1 MNQTFPG
8 EAAQHQSKSL
18 KPVFRLTEL
27 RFNDTILSEESPTF
41 QAQTGEGETMPL
53 FHRREKNTGSGV
65 QFDPERYTPVIRRSI
80 CTGER
85 SAGFRDRTTGRTEE
99 IMLIR
104 DDRDLEEFRTQY
116 GIRGPIQEI
125 Y

>member
-1 MNQTFPG
+1 MALFRHRAKDPG
-8 EAAQHQSKSL
+8 PGA
-18 KPVFRLTEL
+18 R
-27 RFNDTILSEESPTF
+27 
-41 QAQTGEGETMPL
+41 
-53 FHRREKNTGSGV
+53 
-65 QFDPERYTPVIRRSI
+65 FDPERYTPVIRRSI

-116 GIRGPIQEI
+116 GIQGTIQEI